1 MRVSIVI
8 THYRSPEILKLSLG
22 YLLAWQREHEQVH
35 GSGSAEIIV
44 SDSGTIP
51 ETREMMAASFPRV
64 KFLSEERNV
73 GFGKGANRGLRRA
86 SGDFIFIMNADLIV
100 PRPKELDALLEYSA
114 AHEEVG
120 LLGPRL
126 LNFDEAHQPS
136 AFRFYTPLMILLRR
150 SPLGK
155 TPWGKRRVA
164 EFTLSGCE
172 TLLKEPTPV
181 DWLMG
186 SALLTRKEYLARVG
200 LFDERFF
207 MYMEDTDLCR
217 RFWEVG
223 LKVIY
228 YPGSTMYH
236 FHGKASKSKNPFGVL
251 FNKYARIHLISAY
264 KYFRKYGLRTP
275 RYGV

>member
-1 MRVSIVI
+1 MEVSIVVN
-8 THYRSPEILKLSLG
+8 HYRSPQVLKLALS
-22 YLLAWQREHEQVH
+22 YVQAWQRSYEAEH
-35 GSGSAEIIV
+35 GSGTTEIIV
-44 SDSGTIP
+44 TDSATIT
-51 ETREMMAASFPRV
+51 ETREMMAASYPSI
-64 KFLSEERNV
+64 KFLTDPANI
-73 GFGKGANRGLRRA
+73 GFGRSVNRALRKAKGT
-86 SGDFIFIMNADLIV
+86 FIFMMNADFVI
-100 PRPKELDALLEYSA
+100 PEPHQLDVLLEYIR
-114 AHEEVG
+114 HHQDVG
-120 LLGPRL
+120 MVGPRL
-126 LNFDEAHQPS
+126 RNFDDSHQPS

-164 EFTLSGCE
+164 EFTLSGDE
-172 TLLKEPTPV
+172 RLMKEPTPV

-217 RFWEVG
+217 RFWEAG

-228 YPGSTMYH
+228 HPGSTMYH
-236 FHGKASKSKNPFGVL
+236 FHGKASKSKNPFGAL
-251 FNKYARIHLISAY
+251 LNKYARIHLISAY
-264 KYFRKYGLRTP
+264 KYFRKYGLKTP